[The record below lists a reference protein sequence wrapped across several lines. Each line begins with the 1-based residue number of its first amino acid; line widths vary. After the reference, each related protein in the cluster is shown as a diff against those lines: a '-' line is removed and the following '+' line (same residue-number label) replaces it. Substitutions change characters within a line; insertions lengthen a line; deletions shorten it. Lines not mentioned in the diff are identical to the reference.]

1 MKWTCRATRK
11 EYVSNKHNA
20 FTLGNLEGRD
30 HFQGSD
36 VDGLQHKSDLKN
48 VILKMPPGLFGS
60 ELGTIMRL

>member
-11 EYVSNKHNA
+11 AYVSNKHNA

-30 HFQGSD
+30 HFQGLG

-48 VILKMPPGLFGS
+48 VIL
-60 ELGTIMRL
+60 